1 MGSQDLLRVVLAF
14 EAGSNGFLQ
23 HFLLLVLVFVAKEK
37 LMGSS
42 ITRTGF
48 SCPAASKPQVTS
60 SIPFFIHLTNF
71 FGVFSQICLQKKS
84 NLLNW
89 LVTQHEHQLCSQS
102 LNRSSRSK
110 SSKEL

>member
-60 SIPFFIHLTNF
+60 SIPFFIRLTNF
-71 FGVFSQICLQKKS
+71 
-84 NLLNW
+84 
-89 LVTQHEHQLCSQS
+89 LVCFRRFVS
-102 LNRSSRSK
+102 
-110 SSKEL
+110 